1 MRRYPPPPWVSFWKK
16 SRIGLFFKKRHIP
29 FQKKTY
35 FRALFERE
43 PKFKKNP
50 RVWRCS
56 PAPLRGE
63 GDMNYVYEML
73 LSFYVR
79 RDSFLPDPP
88 LLLCVTWLISTRCSS
103 SSVCDVTHAHE
114 ILLSFLIRTYEWVM
128 TWLMLTRSSS
138 PSSSDGASS
147 SSSSHRHISARGAR
161 VRVEGGAC
169 AGTTP
174 CVLFESAPQRN
185 TPSHMLCVTCTTHS
199 QGGPMWMSRVAC
211 VCVMCHVCVSEFV
224 ILTISVTNSET
235 QRHVSHMDEIVRM
248 ILTSTLQHRTQIV
261 RMIPSHKHTATQN
274 TFSQAHCNT
283 EHILTSTLQHRT
295 QIVRMIHSHKHTAT
309 QNTFSQAHCN
319 TEHIL
324 TSTMQHRTQIVRM
337 IHSHKHT
344 ATQNTF
350 SHAHCNTEHILTS
363 TLQHRTQI
371 VRMILSHKH
380 TATQNTF
387 MFVWHDRAFCV
398 GWLNRRVCVTCI
410 YACHDSFM
418 CVTGDFDCVFRL
430 VSVFSYSVCVC
441 VSVIWLMSM
450 GGVPRSSVWHDSL
463 ICVTWLIHLC
473 DMTHA
478 SVWHDSFICVTC
490 HIHVCDMTHAN
501 VWHDSFRC
509 VI

>member
-274 TFSQAHCNT
+274 TFS
-283 EHILTSTLQHRT
+283 
-295 QIVRMIHSHKHTAT
+295 
-309 QNTFSQAHCN
+309 
-319 TEHIL
+319 
-324 TSTMQHRTQIVRM
+324 
-337 IHSHKHT
+337 
-344 ATQNTF
+344 
-350 SHAHCNTEHILTS
+350 HAHCNTEHILTS